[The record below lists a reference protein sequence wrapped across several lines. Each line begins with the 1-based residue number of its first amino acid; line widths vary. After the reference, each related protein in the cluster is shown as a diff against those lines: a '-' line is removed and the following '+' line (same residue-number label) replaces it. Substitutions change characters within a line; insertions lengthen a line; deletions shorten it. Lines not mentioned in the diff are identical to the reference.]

1 MTYKSIVENIGQ
13 FYDIYKNP
21 KYIKHNWVIVN
32 NNHYELNKGKIKI
45 ISANYYTA
53 KAKVYNEDD
62 EVINHN
68 QIIVNAETLNKY
80 ITIRYNANFIALA
93 ESDTEYGMINNE
105 MNLLAVRMMK
115 KDKPYTDIPPFELV
129 LKVLGYKITRKTYKD
144 LLEQIEF
151 YYKE

>member
-1 MTYKSIVENIGQ
+1 MTYKSIVDNISN

-21 KYIKHNWVIVN
+21 KYIVDDWVIVN
-32 NNHYELNKGKIKI
+32 NEHYIKNKGKIKI

-93 ESDTEYGMINNE
+93 ESDTEYGIITKE
-105 MNLLAVRMMK
+105 MELLAIRKMDSK
-115 KDKPYTDIPPFELV
+115 KIHTDIPSFELV
-129 LKVLGYKITRKTYKD
+129 LKVLGYKITRKAHKD
-144 LLEQIEF
+144 ILEQIEF

>member
-1 MTYKSIVENIGQ
+1 MTYKSIVDNISN
-13 FYDIYKNP
+13 FYDIYKSP

-32 NNHYELNKGKIKI
+32 NKHYELNKGKIKI

-80 ITIRYNANFIALA
+80 ITIRYNANFIALS
-93 ESDTEYGMINNE
+93 ESDTEYGMITKE
-105 MNLLAVRMMK
+105 MELLAIRKMDSK
-115 KDKPYTDIPPFELV
+115 KIHTDIPSFELV
-129 LKVLGYKITRKTYKD
+129 LKVLGYKITRKAYKD
-144 LLEQIEF
+144 ILDQIEF

>member
-1 MTYKSIVENIGQ
+1 MTYKSIVNNIGK
-13 FYDIYKNP
+13 FYNVYKNP

-32 NNHYELNKGKIKI
+32 NEHYELNKGKIKI

-53 KAKVYNEDD
+53 KAKVYNEED

-68 QIIVNAETLNKY
+68 QIIINAETLNKY
-80 ITIRYNANFIALA
+80 ITIRYNANFIAIS
-93 ESDTEYGMINNE
+93 ESDTEYGMIENE

-115 KDKPYTDIPPFELV
+115 DNKIYTDIPSFELV
-129 LKVLGYKITRKTYKD
+129 LKILGYKITKKAHQY
-144 LLEQIEF
+144 LLDQIEF

>member
-1 MTYKSIVENIGQ
+1 MRYKSIIDNISD

-32 NNHYELNKGKIKI
+32 NEHYERNKGKLKI

-53 KAKVYNEDD
+53 KAKIYDEDD
-62 EVINHN
+62 NLINHN
-68 QIIVNAETLNKY
+68 QIIINAETLNKY
-80 ITIRYNANFIALA
+80 IIIRYNANFIAIS

-105 MNLLAVRMMK
+105 MNLLAVK
-115 KDKPYTDIPPFELV
+115 KMTGNKINTIIPSFDIV
-129 LKVLGYKITRKTYKD
+129 LKVLGYKITRKAHKD
-144 LLEQIEF
+144 LLDQIDF